1 MGNRTH
7 CISVR
12 VSSKE
17 LARLEA
23 ERGRRQR
30 GAYLR
35 DCWQGRPSPPLVPA
49 INQTAWQA
57 LSRSAANLNQLAYA
71 CNRGEFPEVGA
82 IRLELARFRAAL
94 LGDCE

>member
-1 MGNRTH
+1 MSNRTH

-12 VSSKE
+12 VSADE
-17 LARLEA
+17 LARLDA
-23 ERGRRQR
+23 ECGRRQR

-35 DCWQGRPSPPLVPA
+35 DCWHGRPPPHLVPA
-49 INQTAWQA
+49 INQTAWLA

-71 CNRGEFPEVGA
+71 CNRSEFPEVGA

-94 LGDCE
+94 LGGGE